1 MTRDL
6 QGKDESGRMHTMTRK
21 KALAAALSALAVALV
36 CAWGT
41 VGCDRGKP
49 APDPSSPESYMKDPE
64 FRGKVD
70 SLAKKR
76 NSLMGEYRR
85 LGEELDAAKKAGD
98 ETKAKDLEGR
108 MEACKAEYDAIRGEQ
123 LRTVRERLAPKGR
136 KPLKE
141 GR

>member
-1 MTRDL
+1 
-6 QGKDESGRMHTMTRK
+6 
-21 KALAAALSALAVALV
+21 
-36 CAWGT
+36 
-41 VGCDRGKP
+41 
-49 APDPSSPESYMKDPE
+49 MKDPE

-98 ETKAKDLEGR
+98 EKKAKDLEGR